1 MYIRCEWKK
10 MEDPKMQRKEYVSIF
25 ITCSD
30 KTWSNKFR
38 TDQLKVD
45 KLPRGAARTIR
56 GMKKAV
62 L

>member
-1 MYIRCEWKK
+1 

-25 ITCSD
+25 MTCSD

>member
-1 MYIRCEWKK
+1 
-10 MEDPKMQRKEYVSIF
+10 MQRKEYVSAF

-38 TDQLKVD
+38 KDQFKVD
-45 KLPRGAARTIR
+45 KLPRGAARAIR

-62 L
+62 LQDLGMNK

>member
-1 MYIRCEWKK
+1 MMR
-10 MEDPKMQRKEYVSIF
+10 KMQRKEYVSAF

-38 TDQLKVD
+38 KDQFKVD
-45 KLPRGAARTIR
+45 KLPRGAARAIR

-62 L
+62 LQDLGMNK